1 MNRRS
6 VLRWLGLAPVAAPA
20 AVAAASAPA
29 MPPIDYSGLAAD
41 ARERIEQA
49 FRFDA
54 ESGTLSV
61 PSLQIHHAALPE
73 GSMTLK
79 VSADNA
85 LARRIDGLI
94 ARVG

>member
-1 MNRRS
+1 
-6 VLRWLGLAPVAAPA
+6 
-20 AVAAASAPA
+20 

-41 ARERIEQA
+41 VRGRLDQA

-61 PSLQIHHAALPE
+61 PSLQVEHPALPE
-73 GSMTLK
+73 GSMTLR

-85 LARRIDGLI
+85 LARRINSVI

>member
-6 VLRWLGLAPVAAPA
+6 VLRWLGLVPVAAPA

-29 MPPIDYSGLAAD
+29 LPPIDSSGLAAD
-41 ARERIEQA
+41 VRGRIDQA

-61 PSLQIHHAALPE
+61 PSLQIRHPALPE

-79 VSADNA
+79 ASADSPVVE
-85 LARRIDGLI
+85 RFGGLI
-94 ARVG
+94 ARAG